1 VAARTWQVAFAF
13 DQLSGTKVVLKFFA
27 DDAEFATE
35 RGVIMKLGTSP
46 YVAKVTDVVAPNT
59 SKGERALERY
69 GCVVLECGD
78 YTLDKFLQTNRR
90 TMDNMQRLA
99 IVNGV
104 LKAVNH
110 LHTQMGF
117 VHNDIKPQNMVRH
130 SPRLTPGAQSCLHTS

>member
-1 VAARTWQVAFAF
+1 MAFGL

-35 RGVIMKLGTSP
+35 RCVIMKLGTSP

-59 SKGERALERY
+59 SKGERTLERY
-69 GCVVLECGD
+69 GCVVLECGE
-78 YTLDKFLQTNRR
+78 YALDKFLHTNRR
-90 TMDNMQRLA
+90 TMDNLQRLG

-104 LKAVNH
+104 LKAVSH

-117 VHNDIKPQNMVRH
+117 VHNDIKPQNLVRH
-130 SPRLTPGAQSCLHTS
+130 APG

>member
-1 VAARTWQVAFAF
+1 MAFAF
-13 DQLSGTKVVLKFFA
+13 DQVSGTKVVLKFFA

-35 RGVIMKLGTSP
+35 RGVLMKLVTSP
-46 YVAKVTDVVAPNT
+46 YVAKVTEYVAPNT

-90 TMDNMQRLA
+90 TMDNLQRLS

>member
-1 VAARTWQVAFAF
+1 VAFAF

-27 DDAEFATE
+27 DGAEFATE

-46 YVAKVTDVVAPNT
+46 YVAKVMDVVAPNT
-59 SKGERALERY
+59 SSGERSLERY

-90 TMDNMQRLA
+90 SIDNLQRLG

-117 VHNDIKPQNMVRH
+117 VHNDIKPQNLVR
-130 SPRLTPGAQSCLHTS
+130 RVPGSASGGVQNWIRP